1 MKKSDVKAIFLIL
14 IILLLI
20 SALVMFGII
29 TYAEIMRNQSD
40 ENYAL
45 YDANETILPNENI
58 DNTPVV
64 APQENTTISPDENTN
79 NTPVVAPQENT
90 IKPDNNINNINNTP
104 SVAPQENTTTKP
116 NNNINNTP
124 LVVPQENTTSNQ
136 IASTGN
142 NQNQTTT
149 PSNVTT
155 KGAYYYNQLNSYSKV
170 IYNAFKNNKENLK
183 TGTYKIKFGK
193 DFDTLLSQE
202 NGSDLLQDYYQT
214 AMETFLYDNP
224 DVFYLAPTK
233 MYINIQTTKKVFVTI
248 YEVFIDSGENA
259 NYLADGYTSKQQIEN
274 YEKQINQEVQKIL
287 AVANQGK
294 NEYQKIK
301 KIHDYLVE
309 NISYDQSLSKD
320 NIYNMYGALVNK
332 ECVCE
337 GYAKAF
343 KYLLDKIGVESIIVI
358 GDATDSQGKNQSHA
372 WNYVKYDGTWYA
384 IDVTWD
390 DPIIIGDFGLLEKK
404 YRYKYFLKG
413 SETMNKD
420 HFISNT
426 FIDGGA
432 TYKHP
437 VLSVKDFE

>member
-1 MKKSDVKAIFLIL
+1 MKKSDVKAIFLIF

-45 YDANETILPNENI
+45 YDGNETISPDENI

-64 APQENTTISPDENTN
+64 VPQENIT
-79 NTPVVAPQENT
+79 
-90 IKPDNNINNINNTP
+90 KPDNNINSINDTP
-104 SVAPQENTTTKP
+104 SVEPQENTMANTT
-116 NNNINNTP
+116 NNTP
-124 LVVPQENTTSNQ
+124 LVVPQENSTSNQ
-136 IASTGN
+136 NSSIQSN
-142 NQNQTTT
+142 KNQTTT
-149 PSNVTT
+149 PSNVAT
-155 KGAYYYNQLNSYSKV
+155 KGAYYYNQLNSYSKI
-170 IYNAFKNNKENLK
+170 IYDTFKNNKENLK

-202 NGSDLLQDYYQT
+202 NGSDLLQDYYQA
-214 AMETFLYDNP
+214 AMETFLYENP

-233 MYINIQTTKKVFVTI
+233 MYINIQTTKKVFVTT
-248 YEVFIDSGENA
+248 YEVFIDSGEHA
-259 NYLADGYTSKQQIEN
+259 NYLADGYTSKQQIESR
-274 YEKQINQEVQKIL
+274 EKQINQEVQKIL

-358 GDATDSQGKNQSHA
+358 GNATDSEGKTQSHA

-413 SETMNKD
+413 SQTMNKD
-420 HFISNT
+420 HFPSNT

-437 VLSVKDFE
+437 TLSVKDFE